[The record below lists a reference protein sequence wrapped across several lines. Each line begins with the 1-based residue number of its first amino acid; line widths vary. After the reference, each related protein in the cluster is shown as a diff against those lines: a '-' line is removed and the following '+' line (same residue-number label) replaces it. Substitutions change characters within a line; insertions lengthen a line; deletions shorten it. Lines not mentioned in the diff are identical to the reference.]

1 MVEVFKTDVQ
11 EVEEASQLV
20 ALLQEHFPDSRINF
34 DLHDCDKILRIEG
47 KHCIPSQV
55 EVLVQQNGYS
65 CNVLE

>member
-11 EVEEASQLV
+11 ETEEADQLV
-20 ALLQEHFPDSRINF
+20 ALLQEHFPGSRINF

>member
-11 EVEEASQLV
+11 HTEAASRLV
-20 ALLQEHFPDSRINF
+20 TLLLQYFPGHKINF

-47 KHCIPSQV
+47 HHCIPSQV
-55 EVLVQQNGYS
+55 EELIQQNGYS